1 MTLLTL
7 ASVGALI
14 SLALSAILSFIILP
28 PVRSVLRK
36 SCPTDD
42 GVSFWTR
49 FTILMLFLG
58 PLIITLVFGVP
69 SHALAE
75 RLTQDDQL
83 LHVSTAALVGI
94 FLALATIGLRMG
106 TLKAPVVSTAP
117 ARKSD
122 DQFIR

>member
-7 ASVGALI
+7 ASVGTLI

-36 SCPTDD
+36 SCPTED

-58 PLIITLVFGVP
+58 PLIITLVFGMP
-69 SHALAE
+69 NRSLAD
-75 RLTQDDQL
+75 RLSEDEQL
-83 LHVSTAALVGI
+83 LHIATAALVGI
-94 FLALATIGLRMG
+94 FLALGSIGLRMG
-106 TLKAPVVSTAP
+106 TLKAPAVTTP
-117 ARKSD
+117 ASRRSD